1 MRCLIKTALLV
12 APLYVFVAARAL
24 WLRVAQYG
32 WTVDRLQGALAVL
45 VLLVWSLGYFVSIVW
60 RNGQNPLVLQGKV
73 NLAVSLLV
81 LVILVLLNSPVLDSM
96 RISVNSHMA
105 RYQSGKNTPDQV
117 TIYMLEQSGRY
128 GRAALE
134 SLKSDAG
141 FMKDPKRARD
151 LLMALDGEQHLQEQ
165 VSEKV
170 LAENVLIAWF
180 C

>member
-1 MRCLIKTALLV
+1 M
-12 APLYVFVAARAL
+12 
-24 WLRVAQYG
+24 
-32 WTVDRLQGALAVL
+32 
-45 VLLVWSLGYFVSIVW
+45 
-60 RNGQNPLVLQGKV
+60 

-134 SLKSDAG
+134 SLKSDAEY
-141 FMKDPKRARD
+141 MKDPKRARD
-151 LLMALDGEQHLQEQ
+151 LLMALDGEQHSLQEQ
-165 VSEKV
+165 VNRKKY
-170 LAENVLIAWF
+170 
-180 C
+180 

>member
-1 MRCLIKTALLV
+1 M
-12 APLYVFVAARAL
+12 
-24 WLRVAQYG
+24 
-32 WTVDRLQGALAVL
+32 
-45 VLLVWSLGYFVSIVW
+45 
-60 RNGQNPLVLQGKV
+60 

-134 SLKSDAG
+134 SLKSDAEY
-141 FMKDPKRARD
+141 MKDPKRAGS
-151 LLMALDGEQHLQEQ
+151 ADG
-165 VSEKV
+165 VRWRATSSGTGIGKS
-170 LAENVLIAWF
+170 ISR
-180 C
+180 